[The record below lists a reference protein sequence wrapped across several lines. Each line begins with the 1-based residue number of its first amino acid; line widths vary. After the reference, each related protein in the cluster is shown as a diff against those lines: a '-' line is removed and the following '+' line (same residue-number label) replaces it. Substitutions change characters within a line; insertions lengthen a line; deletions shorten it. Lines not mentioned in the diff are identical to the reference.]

1 MLRDDN
7 KCKGRRQK
15 PGSEQ
20 KVPQSGAT
28 EENDEEDA
36 NNKTSTTEITEI
48 KSKQKRG
55 LIWNSGSSS
64 GLLLVTKLSLQYRF
78 HSISNN

>member
-28 EENDEEDA
+28 EENDA
-36 NNKTSTTEITEI
+36 NNKTSTTEITEM
-48 KSKQKRG
+48 
-55 LIWNSGSSS
+55 
-64 GLLLVTKLSLQYRF
+64 
-78 HSISNN
+78 

>member
-7 KCKGRRQK
+7 KCKERRQK

-36 NNKTSTTEITEI
+36 NNKTSTTGITEM
-48 KSKQKRG
+48 Q
-55 LIWNSGSSS
+55 L
-64 GLLLVTKLSLQYRF
+64 
-78 HSISNN
+78 H

>member
-1 MLRDDN
+1 MLRDDK

-20 KVPQSGAT
+20 QVPQSGAT

-36 NNKTSTTEITEI
+36 NIKTSTTEITEM
-48 KSKQKRG
+48 
-55 LIWNSGSSS
+55 
-64 GLLLVTKLSLQYRF
+64 
-78 HSISNN
+78 